1 VQRFS
6 PRPSGAADKLHTYP
20 PEQDEI
26 LLGFIFILAVKT
38 IRRKERDNLMQIRDK
53 KAGKTKEE
61 VLQAM
66 NELTGWDS
74 IGKGGSLPVKES
86 KRDKK

>member
-1 VQRFS
+1 MQRFS

-38 IRRKERDNLMQIRDK
+38 IRRKGRDNLMQIRDK

-74 IGKGGSLPVKES
+74 IGKGGKPAGERKQ
-86 KRDKK
+86 KG

>member
-1 VQRFS
+1 
-6 PRPSGAADKLHTYP
+6 
-20 PEQDEI
+20 
-26 LLGFIFILAVKT
+26 
-38 IRRKERDNLMQIRDK
+38 
-53 KAGKTKEE
+53 